1 MTDLSALMLLRFF
14 SLLLR
19 FARNRYPSVYN
30 TRNCQRNVRNDFA
43 RNVKNDSNRVLK
55 IDRKLSLPRNQGAF
69 LNPRSAGIARRTL
82 VAGTRYFVTWD
93 SAKRLDPEHP
103 QTPHDR

>member
-1 MTDLSALMLLRFF
+1 DIIDLSALILLRFF

-43 RNVKNDSNRVLK
+43 RNVKNDS
-55 IDRKLSLPRNQGAF
+55 AF
-69 LNPRSAGIARRTL
+69 LNPRPAGIIRRTL
-82 VAGTRYFVTWD
+82 IAGTRYFVTWD
-93 SAKRLDPEHP
+93 SAKRLDPEYP
-103 QTPHDR
+103 QIPHNR